1 MKKRHYNIPV
11 FVPHIG
17 CPHDCVFCNQRH
29 ITGTQSEVCADD
41 VRRII
46 DEHLKYIDKNGAE
59 VEVAFFGGSF
69 TGIDFNLQTSLMRE
83 AYEYIKAGRV
93 DSLRCSTRPDC
104 IDGVILENAKKY
116 GMKTIELGVQ
126 STDSEVLL
134 KSGRG
139 HGREEVF
146 AASELI
152 KKHGF
157 SLGLQ
162 MMLGL
167 PADTREKSI
176 RTAKDIISIS
186 PDFVRI
192 YPTLVVEDTA
202 LYDMYKS
209 DAYKPI
215 TTEYAVDLA
224 AELIEMFEDA
234 GIEVIRIGLQTT
246 DNINEE
252 TVIGPYH
259 SAMGELARA
268 EVYKRSIE
276 KRVTTDV
283 IDGVLIYTVPE
294 GETSK
299 AVGHKRSNIKYFKD
313 KYGIDL
319 KIVET
324 VEKN

>member
-46 DEHLKYIDKNGAE
+46 DEHLQYIDKDCSK

-69 TGIDFNLQTSLMRE
+69 TGIDFSLQTSLMAA
-83 AYEYIKAGRV
+83 AYEYIESGKV

-104 IDGVILENAKKY
+104 IDEAILENAKKY

-126 STDSEVLL
+126 STDSEVLK

-176 RTAKDIISIS
+176 KTAEDIIAIS
-186 PDFVRI
+186 PEFVRI

-209 DAYKPI
+209 GTYTPI
-215 TTEYAVDLA
+215 TLPYAVDLA
-224 AELIEMFEDA
+224 AELIEMFEGA

-246 DNINEE
+246 DNINEA
-252 TVIGPYH
+252 TVVGPYH

-268 EVYKRSIE
+268 EVYRRRIE
-276 KRVTTDV
+276 KLIKTDV
-283 IDGVLIYTVPE
+283 VADTLNYAVPE
-294 GETSK
+294 GEISK